1 MIKWLLF
8 TIYIL
13 IYKREMKSERRRLKN
28 ERKKKKH
35 NNEIIEKIKFLDM

>member
-1 MIKWLLF
+1 
-8 TIYIL
+8 
-13 IYKREMKSERRRLKN
+13 MKSERRRLKN